1 MMTRIAV
8 RSVRPSQER
17 GSGEAMLDARGVCFG
32 ERSSRDGQ
40 DEEHEDCA
48 VNSGK
53 APVPFSNCKMI
64 LGCEFS
70 KGFGIHRDTSPKE
83 NSTNNSY
90 NVCRQAC
97 VKYFTHSQ
105 DQCGGSGEQ
114 LAGLD
119 EGTFTEGHELDR
131 KWRVPQAMI
140 GRRLSGEEAQKLLA
154 KLG

>member
-70 KGFGIHRDTSPKE
+70 KGFGIHRDLPEREFDQQIAT
-83 NSTNNSY
+83 TC
-90 NVCRQAC
+90 VAGAC

-105 DQCGGSGEQ
+105 D
-114 LAGLD
+114 
-119 EGTFTEGHELDR
+119 
-131 KWRVPQAMI
+131 
-140 GRRLSGEEAQKLLA
+140 
-154 KLG
+154 